1 MTTRN
6 TSARRT
12 RAGSPPP
19 LRVPDFRWLWLG
31 GLVSLTGTQM
41 QFVALPFFVYER
53 TGSTLATAATALVQ
67 MLPGVVLG
75 PLAGAVADRVD
86 GRRLLIRANLAL
98 ACVTLG
104 FWFADVGP
112 WWAAL
117 VTVTAQAVLGQLV
130 GPAEHVLLPT
140 LLPPD
145 RLAAGNSLNAANN
158 SLARLLGP
166 AVGGIL
172 YTVGGLAVV
181 AGANAL
187 SFAVA
192 AVLVG
197 RLSRSTS
204 PAVDPAAATTLET
217 GVASPPSGW
226 RQGWVECR
234 THPVL
239 RRVLLVVVLTGIG
252 EGCISA
258 LLAPYVSEAFGSSTA
273 LGLILTCQA
282 AGGLTGALVV
292 SRYLSGGQLPRILGW
307 GLLAC
312 GLLLL
317 PLLGYPLFTHALWP
331 ALVLVAV
338 AGLPFAVV
346 AAAQTTL
353 LQALP
358 HPSTRGRVFGV
369 AVAAGGAAQLAGIVL
384 SGIAAEYASVY
395 VILADAPCYLVAAV
409 VMLTVPRLGGAPRD
423 RSGPPATRPPG
434 C

>member
-1 MTTRN
+1 MTTRASR
-6 TSARRT
+6 SAP
-12 RAGSPPP
+12 AGSPHP

-41 QFVALPFFVYER
+41 QFVALPYFVYQR
-53 TGSTLATAATALVQ
+53 TGSTLATALTAMLQ
-67 MLPGVVLG
+67 MLPGVLLG
-75 PLAGAVADRVD
+75 PAAGAVADRVD

-117 VTVTAQAVLGQLV
+117 VTVTVQAVLGQLV
-130 GPAEHVLLPT
+130 GPAEHVLLPS
-140 LLPPD
+140 LLPLD
-145 RLAAGNSLNAANN
+145 RLPAGNSLNAANN

-166 AVGGIL
+166 AVGGLL
-172 YTVGGLAVV
+172 YTVGGLVVV

-197 RLSRSTS
+197 RLSRRPLASASSDSAPATTPGLRVTS
-204 PAVDPAAATTLET
+204 PPA
-217 GVASPPSGW
+217 GW

-234 THPVL
+234 AHPVL
-239 RRVLLVVVLTGIG
+239 RRVLLVIVLTGIG

-258 LLAPYVSEAFGSSTA
+258 LLAPYVSEVFGSSTA

-282 AGGLTGALVV
+282 VGGLAGALLV
-292 SRYLSGGQLPRILGW
+292 SRYISGGQLPRILGW

-317 PLLGYPLFTHALWP
+317 PLLGYPLFTSALWP

-346 AAAQTTL
+346 ATAQATL
-353 LQALP
+353 LQTLP
-358 HPSTRGRVFGV
+358 HPGTRG
-369 AVAAGGAAQLAGIVL
+369 
-384 SGIAAEYASVY
+384 S
-395 VILADAPCYLVAAV
+395 P
-409 VMLTVPRLGGAPRD
+409 T
-423 RSGPPATRPPG
+423 PG
-434 C
+434 